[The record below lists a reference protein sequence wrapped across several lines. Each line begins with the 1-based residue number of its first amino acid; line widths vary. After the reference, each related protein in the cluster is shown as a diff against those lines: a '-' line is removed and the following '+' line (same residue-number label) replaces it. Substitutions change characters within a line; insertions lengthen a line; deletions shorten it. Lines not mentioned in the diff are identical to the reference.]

1 MYVAKMA
8 RFNPWWKDRTAI
20 GRDPKMAALRASALR
35 AAPDPAGMFEA
46 GDYIYSL
53 RGPRQV
59 GKTTLVKMEIGRLLE
74 HVPPRNV
81 MYYSFESE
89 QSPLDVENVINEYF
103 DKSGQS
109 EKSRRYLFLDE
120 ISNIIDWQQAV
131 KLLKDMNMLENCTVV
146 TTGSHSVDLAKA
158 TELLAGR
165 RGEPRRGMLDR
176 VVMPM
181 NFRKFVMSTDRE
193 LYDDA
198 AGAVPLDRKSR
209 MSLLGGAARGDLAP
223 PVKDLYIRQNEL
235 DRCLHRYLLAGGIPF
250 IADRF
255 VKDGHVDDAHYKRY
269 MDLVKGGFG
278 RLGKNPAHAG
288 QIMGRIAECTGTAV
302 SWSSIGSGT
311 AVASHH
317 TVAEYVKVLEDMF
330 CASTVY
336 RYNSADDAP
345 RYDAQKKLYFRDP
358 FLFHM
363 AGGLGSGSPYAAS
376 LECMDDPVRLAG
388 LVEQVVC
395 EHAVRL
401 AYGTLGMRVAYGHD
415 NAVFY
420 WRSRSKREVDIL
432 VRDAGG
438 GSGGSGGS
446 GLIPIEVKYQNQ
458 IRSEDMYGIYD
469 YKRATGAGGGILVSK
484 NEMGAGRG
492 TCRLPASVFLFLA

>member
-1 MYVAKMA
+1 MYVAKLA
-8 RFNPWWKDRTAI
+8 RFNPWWTDRDAI
-20 GRDPKMAALRASALR
+20 GRDPKMVALGASALKTV
-35 AAPDPAGMFEA
+35 PDPDMFEA
-46 GDYIYSL
+46 GDYVYSL

-59 GKTTLVKMEIGRLLE
+59 GKTTLVKLAIGRLLE
-74 HVPPRNV
+74 RVPPHNV

-89 QSPLDVENVINEYF
+89 RSPLDVENVLNEYF

-120 ISNIIDWQQAV
+120 ISNVIDWQRAI
-131 KLLKDMNMLENCTVV
+131 KLFKDMNMLENCTVV

-158 TELLAGR
+158 TELLGWR
-165 RGEPRRGMLDR
+165 RGHPKRGMLDR

-181 NFRKFVMSTDRE
+181 NFRRFVMATDRG
-193 LYDDA
+193 LYEDA
-198 AGAVPLDRKSR
+198 AGAVPPDPESR
-209 MSLLGGAARGDLAP
+209 IGLLGSAARGEIGD
-223 PVKDLYIRQNEL
+223 PVKDLYVRQNEL
-235 DRCLHRYLLAGGIPF
+235 NRCLHRYLLAGGIPF
-250 IADRF
+250 IVDRL
-255 VKDGHVDDAHYKRY
+255 VKDGHVGDEHYGQY

-278 RLGKNPAHAG
+278 RLGRNPALAG

-302 SWSSIGSGT
+302 SWSSIGDGT

-317 TVAEYVKVLEDMF
+317 TVGEYVKVLEGMF

-336 RYNSADDAP
+336 RYNSSSDAP
-345 RYDAQKKLYFRDP
+345 RYDAQKKLYYRDP
-358 FLFHM
+358 FFFHM
-363 AGGLGSGSPYAAS
+363 AGGMGSGSAYNAS
-376 LECMDDPVRLAG
+376 LECMDDPARLAA

-395 EHAVRL
+395 EHVVRL

-420 WRSRSKREVDIL
+420 WRSRNKREVDIL
-432 VRDAGG
+432 VRDNG
-438 GSGGSGGS
+438 

-458 IRSEDMYGIYD
+458 IRTGDTYGILD

-484 NEMGAGRG
+484 NEMKAGRG
-492 TCRLPASVFLFLA
+492 ICRLPASVFLFLA